1 MAEDSLSATASAREQ
16 TGLSSSIESAE
27 RAVIEGWIQVQGFLG
42 QRWSNRY
49 AQLFSNGQF
58 LVYKKKSNSPELD
71 DLLLLQQLDLTKC
84 DLKTF
89 DDTADEKEFQ
99 FSILPTTDSS
109 AAASAPTPL
118 TIRVSSRPQLKRW
131 LVQLYLV
138 AYASRGGVAFGQPLS
153 EVMTRQ
159 VAAGGQAYL
168 PRLVG
173 DCLDRLS
180 LLLTPESC
188 QSPIRL
194 RASGR
199 ASSVRQLKRAYQ
211 RGDRVRPLE
220 FSANDAVSLLR
231 LYLAELPEPVVP
243 AKVRAELLAR
253 CSTSLRRKSGGSVL
267 LGMAGSDQLQLASE
281 ASQKEKDDFS
291 TAANRLLKPVDQG
304 GLMPPENLNLLLALC
319 RYMRRQVDSGLET
332 VDSLSGQFAASL
344 FSARIDTTSCYDNDT
359 DTTDKAGG
367 NFITRTIR
375 SRTNRTRSASCFDA
389 TILVKAAEEIANDS
403 TVLANLIERFDQ
415 VFAGLCMTKIL
426 SPLLETKR
434 DSVATL
440 SSPPVDVSAAT
451 VLLLRLLAKRESEVT
466 HLERELKS
474 TKLLLDSR
482 HCAEGQHEIDKD
494 TLMTASAEG
503 CDDCQPM
510 REFSSI
516 LNSRL
521 DAMMEEFDA
530 LATRNLVLVSCLA
543 NKF

>member
-49 AQLFSNGQF
+49 ARLFSNGQF

-99 FSILPTTDSS
+99 FSILPTT

-131 LVQLYLV
+131 LAQLYLV

-267 LGMAGSDQLQLASE
+267 LGMAG
-281 ASQKEKDDFS
+281 
-291 TAANRLLKPVDQG
+291 TANRLLKPVDQG

-440 SSPPVDVSAAT
+440 NSPPVDVSAAT
-451 VLLLRLLAKRESEVT
+451 VLLLRLLAKRESESGIG
-466 HLERELKS
+466 LEACRVALRIPNGGGGGGGGMPRWPPS
-474 TKLLLDSR
+474 SQPNLLSQSGDRGSGDGLLSLDTENLP
-482 HCAEGQHEIDKD
+482 HD
-494 TLMTASAEG
+494 TEMQRYL
-503 CDDCQPM
+503 QPH
-510 REFSSI
+510 SP
-516 LNSRL
+516 L
-521 DAMMEEFDA
+521 
-530 LATRNLVLVSCLA
+530 T
-543 NKF
+543 